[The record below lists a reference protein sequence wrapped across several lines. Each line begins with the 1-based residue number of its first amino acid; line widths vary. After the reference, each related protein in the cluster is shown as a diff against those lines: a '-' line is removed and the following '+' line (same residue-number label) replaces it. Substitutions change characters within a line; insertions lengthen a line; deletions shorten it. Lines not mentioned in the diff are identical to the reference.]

1 MTSSNVFKKGGDRAT
16 LASRWISLIQWIRH
30 NYQGYL
36 AAVLGD
42 ALASILIALV
52 NSRVRVENISL
63 VYLLVVL
70 GLATFYGRGPAI
82 AASILAFLAYDFFFI
97 PPIHVLT
104 VNDPS
109 EWFSLLAL
117 LAISLVIGQLTAVVQ
132 ARAREALL
140 SRQEAIESEHR
151 TAILY
156 SLAQTIASTT
166 DLETLLQVCATR
178 IVEVF
183 HYNGITACSLIV
195 PDIHGWPVTRAIFPA
210 GRPGAEALDLSIP
223 ERAAQAVYVL
233 EHGTAVGGSD
243 RHQIPP
249 GAPGAGQNNK
259 ALMDGGALV
268 FYLPLRSSQ
277 QIVGVVGIAGSTAIR
292 QLRNQHVS
300 TSHSSP
306 SGQLSHSAERSDSA
320 GSSDHSSETGE
331 NTAEPAAAVAAAD
344 GHLPHM
350 AQQVALF
357 TAFCD
362 QIALAIDR
370 FSLQQQAIHAEALRE
385 SDQLKNALLGSVTHD
400 LRTPLAA
407 IQASVGSLLEAGVSW
422 TEAERREF
430 LETIE
435 SSSDR
440 LSRLVN
446 NLLDLSRLEAGVAE
460 PEKQWYPLE
469 NVIATVLDR
478 LELTGRTASYHIDIE
493 VPDDLPVVPIDHAQI
508 EQVLTNLI
516 ENALKYS
523 PAGSTIQIKAETL
536 ETPAREVEV
545 RVTDEGIGIAS
556 HELKA
561 IFDKFYRVQQVRL
574 PWANNRPPSGTGLGL
589 AICAGIIQAHGGRI
603 WAESQ
608 PGKGSTFIFTLPIPE
623 VIPPGDLPELSVTS
637 R

>member
-1 MTSSNVFKKGGDRAT
+1 
-16 LASRWISLIQWIRH
+16 LASRWISFFQWIRL

-42 ALASILIALV
+42 ALATILIALV
-52 NSRVRVENISL
+52 ISRVHVENISL

-70 GLATFYGRGPAI
+70 GLAAYYGRGPAI
-82 AASILAFLAYDFFFI
+82 AASILAFLAYDFYFI
-97 PPIHVLT
+97 PPVHVLT

-117 LAISLVIGQLTAVVQ
+117 LATSLVIGQLTAVVQ
-132 ARAREALL
+132 ARAHEAVL
-140 SRQEAIESEHR
+140 SRQEAVESEQR

-156 SLAQTIASTT
+156 ALAQTIASTT
-166 DLETLLQVCATR
+166 DLEALLQVCAAR

-183 HYNGITACSLIV
+183 HPNGITACSLIV

-210 GRPGAEALDLSIP
+210 GGPGVEALNLSIP

-233 EHGTAVGGSD
+233 EHGTSVGGSD
-243 RHQIPP
+243 RHQLLP
-249 GAPGAGQNNK
+249 GAQGAGPVSGRSTY
-259 ALMDGGALV
+259 GGALV

-292 QLRNQHVS
+292 QLRNQHIVA
-300 TSHSSP
+300 SHASP
-306 SGQLSHSAERSDSA
+306 SSQLLPGAERSATAA
-320 GSSDHSSETGE
+320 GSTYDSTE
-331 NTAEPAAAVAAAD
+331 TAENATEPAPSPAAAAAN
-344 GHLPHM
+344 GHLPHL

-422 TEAERREF
+422 TETERREF

-460 PEKQWYPLE
+460 PEKQWYPIE

-478 LELTGRTASYHIDIE
+478 LELAGRTGDYHIDIE
-493 VPDDLPVVPIDHAQI
+493 VPDNLPVVPIDHAQI

-545 RVTDEGIGIAS
+545 RVTDQGIGIAS

-589 AICAGIIQAHGGRI
+589 AICAGIVQAHGGRI

-623 VIPPGDLPELSVTS
+623 VIPPGDLPELPVTS

>member
-1 MTSSNVFKKGGDRAT
+1 M
-16 LASRWISLIQWIRH
+16 
-30 NYQGYL
+30 
-36 AAVLGD
+36 LGD
-42 ALASILIALV
+42 ALATILIALV

-63 VYLLVVL
+63 VYLLVVI
-70 GLATFYGRGPAI
+70 GLAAFYGRGPAI

-97 PPIHVLT
+97 PPVHVLT
-104 VNDPS
+104 VDDPS

-117 LAISLVIGQLTAVVQ
+117 LATSLVIGQLTAAVQ

-156 SLAQTIASTT
+156 ALAQTIASTT

-183 HYNGITACSLIV
+183 HHNGITACSLIV
-195 PDIHGWPVTRAIFPA
+195 PDIHGWPVTRAVFPA
-210 GRPGAEALDLSIP
+210 GGSGVEALNLSIP

-233 EHGTAVGGSD
+233 EHGSAVGGSD
-243 RHQIPP
+243 RHQIPQ
-249 GAPGAGQNNK
+249 GVHGAGLVEK
-259 ALMDGGALV
+259 GPTPGSALV
-268 FYLPLRSSQ
+268 FFLPLRSSQ

-292 QLRNQHVS
+292 QLRNQHIS
-300 TSHSSP
+300 TSSSPP
-306 SGQLSHSAERSDSA
+306 SGQLAHSVEQSDPAE
-320 GSSDHSSETGE
+320 SSYHSSGIAE
-331 NTAEPAAAVAAAD
+331 NTTEPAPSPTAAAN

-422 TEAERREF
+422 TETERREF

-460 PEKQWYPLE
+460 PEKQWYPIE

-478 LELTGRTASYHIDIE
+478 LELTGRTAGYHIDIE
-493 VPDDLPVVPIDHAQI
+493 VPNNLPVVPFDHAQI

-536 ETPAREVEV
+536 ETPAHEVEV
-545 RVTDEGIGIAS
+545 RVTDQGIGIAA

-623 VIPPGDLPELSVTS
+623 VIPPGDLPDVPAISP
-637 R
+637 

>member
-1 MTSSNVFKKGGDRAT
+1 LT
-16 LASRWISLIQWIRH
+16 SRWVSLIQWIGL

-42 ALASILIALV
+42 ALATLLISLI

-70 GLATFYGRGPAI
+70 GLAAFYGRGPAI

-97 PPIHVLT
+97 PPFHVLT
-104 VNDPS
+104 VDDPS

-117 LAISLVIGQLTAVVQ
+117 LATSLVIGQLTAVVQ
-132 ARAREALL
+132 DRAREALL

-166 DLETLLQVCATR
+166 DLETLLQISSAR

-183 HYNGITACSLIV
+183 HDNGITACSLIV
-195 PDIHGWPVTRAIFPA
+195 PDIHGWPVTRAIFPE
-210 GRPGAEALDLSIP
+210 GGPGVEALNLGIP

-243 RHQIPP
+243 RHQI
-249 GAPGAGQNNK
+249 APGTQGAGLITK
-259 ALMDGGALV
+259 GSIDGSALV

-277 QIVGVVGIAGSTAIR
+277 QIVGIVGIAGSTAIR
-292 QLRNQHVS
+292 QLRSQHIS
-300 TSHSSP
+300 TSHREPPGQVSP
-306 SGQLSHSAERSDSA
+306 SAERSDSA
-320 GSSDHSSETGE
+320 EPVSHLSNTTE
-331 NTAEPAAAVAAAD
+331 NIIEPAPSVVMRD
-344 GHLPHM
+344 GQRPNM

-407 IQASVGSLLEAGVSW
+407 IQASVGSLLEAGVTW
-422 TEAERREF
+422 TETERHEF

-460 PEKQWYPLE
+460 PEKQWYPIE

-478 LELTGRTASYHIDIE
+478 LELTGRTAGYHMDIE

-523 PAGSTIQIKAETL
+523 PAGSTIHITAETL
-536 ETPAREVEV
+536 ESPAREVEV
-545 RVTDEGIGIAS
+545 RVRDEGIGIPA

-589 AICAGIIQAHGGRI
+589 AICAGIVQAHGGRI

-623 VIPPGDLPELSVTS
+623 GLPTGDLPELPVTS